1 MPGEIS
7 LLAESLAQQ
16 WSEITEIYLDG
27 AINAID
33 SRLGKG
39 YAREH
44 PGLVALFIKVS
55 AQDFATDIFALN
67 MQELRN
73 AVTHMANRY

>member
-1 MPGEIS
+1 MPGEVNFV
-7 LLAESLAQQ
+7 EQC
-16 WSEITEIYLDG
+16 SEITELYLDG

-44 PGLVALFIKVS
+44 SGLVALFIKVS
-55 AQDFATDIFALN
+55 AQNFATDIFALN

-73 AVTHMANRY
+73 AVTHLTNRC